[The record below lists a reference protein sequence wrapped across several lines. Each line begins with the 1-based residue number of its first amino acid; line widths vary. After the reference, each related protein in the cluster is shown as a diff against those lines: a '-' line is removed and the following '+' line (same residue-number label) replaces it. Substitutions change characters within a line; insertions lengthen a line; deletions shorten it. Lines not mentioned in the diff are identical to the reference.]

1 MEDGMSYVDLYLRM
15 VDLLRESR
23 RSKSWRPEHDRPLL
37 AHLEDLYEKLDDPE
51 QNRVESE
58 GWRAWPEQ
66 YDARMRALAD
76 LEEVPL
82 DAADDGRVNALPR
95 RPKAA

>member
-1 MEDGMSYVDLYLRM
+1 MNHIDQYLRL

-23 RSKSWRPEHDRPLL
+23 RSKSWRPEDDRPLL
-37 AHLEDLYEKLDDPE
+37 AHLEDLYEKLGDAE
-51 QNRVESE
+51 QDRVEAE

-66 YDARMRALAD
+66 YDARMRAPAD
-76 LEEVPL
+76 LEEVLL
-82 DAADDGRVNALPR
+82 DAAEDGRVNVLPR